1 MILILQTLVDN
12 FHNGVLAARAVMD
25 PKTKKSVTLSLSDW
39 AFIEGALAA
48 LEAFEGVESPGRG
61 WALKDEL
68 GKQLEGRAL
77 DLIKGQDSQPTA
89 PAPR

>member
-1 MILILQTLVDN
+1 
-12 FHNGVLAARAVMD
+12 MD

-77 DLIKGQDSQPTA
+77 DLIKDQDSQPTA